1 MSGRDRALL
10 ILSAFV
16 WGSLVARALIAVRE
30 LPGELH
36 ALHLALE
43 DQTAIALG
51 MVARARTQAP
61 TPAPGAEVDPAE
73 RCTDVV
79 AFAGAELRCVLR
91 LGHDGQH
98 KATAVLS

>member
-10 ILSAFV
+10 VLSAFV
-16 WGSLVARALIAVRE
+16 WGALIARALLAMRDI
-30 LPGELH
+30 PGELH
-36 ALHLALE
+36 AVHLALE
-43 DQTAIALG
+43 DQNAIALG
-51 MVARARTQAP
+51 VIARARPQ
-61 TPAPGAEVDPAE
+61 PAPLASAEVDPAE
-73 RCTDVV
+73 RCGEVI